1 MTSLPLIK
9 ILFIVGLIGLAVF
22 VSVVMKN
29 DTERL
34 ESVRKWR
41 KQIKEK
47 RQAESRENKQE

>member
-9 ILFIVGLIGLAVF
+9 ILFIVGLVGFAVF

-29 DTERL
+29 DTERH